1 MRKIDN
7 KGSATVE
14 LSIIMP
20 VILLIIVMII
30 RLYLG
35 LIYEGNVC
43 GNTYSRLY
51 VYEISSDE
59 SSLLK
64 SGGLLSGLNE
74 QLEDI
79 STSLLSDEDEEC
91 TLNAVMSDGNISI
104 SSVSDSDNVT
114 YKTEYDKCS
123 SRLRRWQLY
132 GDVIH

>member
-1 MRKIDN
+1 MQQMCKVDDR
-7 KGSATVE
+7 GSATVE

-43 GNTYSRLY
+43 GSTYSGMYLY
-51 VYEISSDE
+51 ETSSDE
-59 SSLLK
+59 SLSKLNKQLEEISESLLWNDDDRC
-64 SGGLLSGLNE
+64 SLS
-74 QLEDI
+74 
-79 STSLLSDEDEEC
+79 
-91 TLNAVMSDGNISI
+91 AVTEDGNISI
-104 SSVSDSDNVT
+104 SSISKAESVT
-114 YKTEYDKCS
+114 YKTEYAKCS

>member
-14 LSIIMP
+14 ISIIMP

-30 RLYLG
+30 KLYMG

-43 GNTYSRLY
+43 GNVYSELYLYDMSDNGDKSEGEIRGLEDRLGEISDSLL
-51 VYEISSDE
+51 VYEGDGC
-59 SSLLK
+59 SLIAEL
-64 SGGLLSGLNE
+64 
-74 QLEDI
+74 
-79 STSLLSDEDEEC
+79 
-91 TLNAVMSDGNISI
+91 SDGNISI
-104 SSVSDSDNVT
+104 SSKSEAENIT
-114 YKTEYDKCS
+114 YKTEYNKCS